1 MSEKKIK
8 SEYQKKIKSLQK
20 HNLLYYD
27 KSNPKISDKDY
38 DNLKEEILKLEKHY
52 NFLNDSNSPSKTV
65 GFKPSRNF
73 KKSAHREKMLSLSN
87 AFDEEDLVNFE
98 KKICNYLN
106 LDKNK
111 SFEYS
116 VEPKIDGI
124 SASLTY
130 KMEIYYL
137 VCLEVMEK

>member
-1 MSEKKIK
+1 MI
-8 SEYQKKIKSLQK
+8 
-20 HNLLYYD
+20 
-27 KSNPKISDKDY
+27 
-38 DNLKEEILKLEKHY
+38 ILKLEKQY
-52 NFLNDSNSPSKTV
+52 DFLNDSNSPSKTV

-73 KKSAHREKMLSLSN
+73 KKSTHREKMLSLSN

-116 VEPKIDGI
+116 VQPKIDGI
-124 SASLTY
+124 SASLILSPTW
-130 KMEIYYL
+130 KR
-137 VCLEVMEK
+137 VVF